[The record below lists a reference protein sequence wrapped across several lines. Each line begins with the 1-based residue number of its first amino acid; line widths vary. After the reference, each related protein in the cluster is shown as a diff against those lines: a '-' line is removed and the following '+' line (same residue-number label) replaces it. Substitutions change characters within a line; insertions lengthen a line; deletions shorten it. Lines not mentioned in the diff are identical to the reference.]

1 MFRRPSTPSTFRRR
15 AAAAVELAVVM
26 PVFVG
31 ITFLAIESGHS
42 LNMAQKLETAV
53 RSGGRLA
60 AKDVDTALLGSQTAN
75 EKVVT
80 DIKNMLKADGFP
92 VASVTV
98 TITHADGPT
107 AGQTFDLSLAT
118 NQYKLMRISASIPY
132 SAISM
137 FPLGTSPGNTIGATL
152 VQSRGRSTLNN

>member
-1 MFRRPSTPSTFRRR
+1 MFRRLPIPATFRRR

-26 PVFVG
+26 PVLFG
-31 ITFLAIESGHS
+31 ITFLGLESGNA
-42 LNMAQKLETAV
+42 LNMAQKLESAV

-60 AKDVDTALLGSQTAN
+60 AKDIDKAILGTQTAN
-75 EKVVT
+75 VKVIN

-107 AGQTFDLSLAT
+107 MGQAFDLSLTT
-118 NQYKLMRISASIPY
+118 NQYKLMRITATLPY
-132 SAISM
+132 SAVSM
-137 FPLGTSPGNTIGATL
+137 FPLGTNPNRTISASL